1 MGKSPLKRRRNQAI
15 NELQNL
21 KYLPR
26 RYLRGMIRCILD
38 IAQLLKLIIHIQQI
52 SNYYSMFSA
61 PLNAKLCLKTALLRM
76 QVAHPEKLKLGVLI
90 KFTIFQKYLQF
101 KISLSD
107 HVGFGPDRQT
117 TAAVGIL
124 KCVRCEESHEYNRI
138 SKVNLYERWI
148 FHVNR

>member
-101 KISLSD
+101 KISLRPCGLWSWPPDNSCGGNSQMCAMWGKPRVQSD
-107 HVGFGPDRQT
+107 
-117 TAAVGIL
+117 L
-124 KCVRCEESHEYNRI
+124 KGEFIWKMDLPCE
-138 SKVNLYERWI
+138 
-148 FHVNR
+148 

>member
-61 PLNAKLCLKTALLRM
+61 PLNAKLCLKTALLHM
-76 QVAHPEKLKLGVLI
+76 QVD
-90 KFTIFQKYLQF
+90 FTWCYTVDQLPTRSIFSSNLF
-101 KISLSD
+101 LSD

-138 SKVNLYERWI
+138 SKVNFI
-148 FHVNR
+148 